1 MGISG
6 HVMSNA
12 KLPSTSS
19 AREVADFLRKAAAA
33 PAVKTGQGR
42 LIFALDATASR
53 QPTWDKAC
61 HIQGEMFTE
70 TANLGGLNIQLVWY
84 RGMGEFDAGPWLS
97 RSADLLQRM
106 NGVFCAGGLTQ
117 IGRVLNHAIQETRKH
132 RINAVVFVGD
142 CMEEDQ
148 RELYRLAGQLAVLS
162 VPVFIF
168 HEGGEPLAAGTFR
181 EIAHLSRGAYCSFD
195 AGSAQQLKE
204 LLSAVAVYAAGGR
217 RALEDFSRRKG
228 GMALQL
234 THQVQNS

>member
-1 MGISG
+1 
-6 HVMSNA
+6 MSND
-12 KLPSTSS
+12 KLPTTSS
-19 AREVADFLRKAAAA
+19 AHEVADFLSKVAAY
-33 PAVKTGQGR
+33 PAVNSGQGR

-84 RGMGEFDAGPWLS
+84 RGMGEFDAEPWLNKG
-97 RSADLLQRM
+97 ADLLQRM
-106 NGVFCAGGLTQ
+106 NTVFCAGGITQ

-142 CMEEDQ
+142 CMEEEPK
-148 RELYRLAGQLAVLS
+148 ELFGLAGQLGVLG

-168 HEGGEPLAAGTFR
+168 HEGAEPLAAGTFR

-217 RALEDFSRRKG
+217 KALEDFGHRKG

-234 THQVQNS
+234 TYQVGKS